1 MTASGR
7 LAQLVRA
14 LPSHGRGHWFESGI
28 AHTLNHTRSDSRLWF
43 CYRST
48 CVFKRADPVAPTRT
62 DRIMSRSTQVATFAS
77 MSSEKFTDEYGF
89 TGPLPTTSSQRVVPT
104 GNFRPGLSIGEPAPD
119 FELPNHRGEI
129 VSFHA
134 DRNGARTALL
144 FYRSVVW

>member
-1 MTASGR
+1 
-7 LAQLVRA
+7 
-14 LPSHGRGHWFESGI
+14 
-28 AHTLNHTRSDSRLWF
+28 
-43 CYRST
+43 
-48 CVFKRADPVAPTRT
+48 VFKRAGPVAPTRT

-119 FELPNHRGEI
+119 FQLPNHRGEI